1 VEAVR
6 NIEVVI
12 NSGALVKH
20 FGQKKEFED
29 INVKGTKNVIKFCK
43 TYGKRLMHI
52 STISVSGNGEK
63 EESVVETAENIND
76 KKMFTE
82 NNLYIGQDL
91 KNIYA
96 LTKFKAEVEVLEA
109 IYNGLDAQVL
119 RLRKYH

>member
-1 VEAVR
+1 
-6 NIEVVI
+6 
-12 NSGALVKH
+12 
-20 FGQKKEFED
+20 
-29 INVKGTKNVIKFCK
+29 
-43 TYGKRLMHI
+43 MHI